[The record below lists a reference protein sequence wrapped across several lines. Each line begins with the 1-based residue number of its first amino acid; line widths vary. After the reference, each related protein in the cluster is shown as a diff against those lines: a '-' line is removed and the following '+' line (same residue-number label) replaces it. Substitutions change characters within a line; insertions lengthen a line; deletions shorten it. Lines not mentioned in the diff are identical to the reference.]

1 MNTRKHPRTMQQA
14 FGPYTSN
21 TLHEPDRPL
30 DWQDYLV
37 TVCCVITILICAAL
51 VLVGWIV

>member
-1 MNTRKHPRTMQQA
+1 MQQA